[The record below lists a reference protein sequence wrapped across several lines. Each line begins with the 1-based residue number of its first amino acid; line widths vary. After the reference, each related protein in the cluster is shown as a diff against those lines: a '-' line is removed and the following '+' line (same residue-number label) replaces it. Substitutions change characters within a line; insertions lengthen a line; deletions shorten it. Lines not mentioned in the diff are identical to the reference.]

1 MKHATR
7 VALLALVVVV
17 AVVGFILV
25 KPEDSSKKQAKEPT
39 TTATGQTETT
49 TEAEQPPSPPPVPN
63 VRVRGG
69 EPVGGIQELEFEKGE
84 TAEFFVN
91 SDVADHVHVHGY
103 DLMKDVAPGK
113 PAKFKFKADVDGQF
127 EVELEERTV
136 EIATLR
142 VNP

>member
-25 KPEDSSKKQAKEPT
+25 KPEESSKKQAKESTNTSTPT
-39 TTATGQTETT
+39 TR
-49 TEAEQPPSPPPVPN
+49 AEQAPSPPPVRN

-69 EPVGGIQELEFEKGE
+69 EPVGGVQELEFEKGE
-84 TAEFFVN
+84 TAEFVVD
-91 SDVADHVHVHGY
+91 SDVADEVHVHGY
-103 DLMKDVAPGK
+103 DVRKGVEPGK
-113 PAKFKFKADVDGQF
+113 PAKFEFEAGVDGQF
-127 EVELEERTV
+127 EVELEERAV
-136 EIATLR
+136 EIASLR